1 MTTAADGATTVP
13 AALPVFRARFRDRRH
28 PLLAAAA
35 CAIAVLIGLA
45 VPPVVFVTA
54 DHTLVVKWSNALF
67 DLAGL

>member
-1 MTTAADGATTVP
+1 MTTGADGATTVP

-35 CAIAVLIGLA
+35 YAVTVLIGLA
-45 VPPVVFVTA
+45 IIPVVFVTA
-54 DHTLVVKWSNALF
+54 DHALVVEWSNAVF